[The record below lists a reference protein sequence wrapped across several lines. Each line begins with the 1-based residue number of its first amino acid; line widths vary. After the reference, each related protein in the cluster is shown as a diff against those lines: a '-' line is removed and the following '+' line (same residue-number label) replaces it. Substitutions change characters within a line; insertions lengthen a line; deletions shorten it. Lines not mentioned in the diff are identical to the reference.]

1 MNFRASITLL
11 LALTLPLGALAQS
24 ANRTIAVDGRASIDV
39 EPDSAT
45 LRFGVQSR
53 QPDLDA
59 ARERV
64 IEVSR
69 AFLAVAE
76 DLNIDRDQ
84 IQTTSLNI
92 RPEYRWDREDNSQKL
107 LGYLVQRD
115 IVVELGNLA
124 KLGDVMEQAVDAGVN
139 QVQPPELKHS
149 NERELRRR
157 ALAAATRDAR
167 ANARAIAETLDV
179 GLGSVVTVSSQ
190 QSISPRPPMPMMA
203 MREASVSGAETYVS
217 GQIQIEASVSA
228 VFEIDAEDR

>member
-1 MNFRASITLL
+1 MRIGASLSLL
-11 LALTLPLGALAQS
+11 LALALPLGALAQS
-24 ANRTIAVDGRASIDV
+24 SERTIAVDGHASIDV

-69 AFLAVAE
+69 AFLSVAD
-76 DLNIDRDQ
+76 DLDIDRDH

-92 RPEYRWDREDNSQKL
+92 RPEYRWDREDNSQRL

-115 IVVELGNLA
+115 IVVELGDLE

-139 QVQPPELKHS
+139 QVQPPQLKHS

-179 GLGSVVTVSSQ
+179 ELGGVVSVSSQ
-190 QSISPRPPMPMMA
+190 QSMSPRPPMPMMA

-228 VFEIDAEDR
+228 VFGIDAGDP